1 VQMFSKRWLSKK
13 VASGLVSAVL
23 LVNLLMPAIAAATVK
38 RDQFSA
44 LFSVICTSSG
54 VKVVDVSGNPSAP
67 SHTLQD
73 TVHCPLC
80 VIGGSPA
87 LPSTALTFLAWFDSH
102 LVFDQVPIQ
111 LAPRPVLWPSA
122 SPRGPP
128 ATS

>member
-1 VQMFSKRWLSKK
+1 MRLKKWVSSKVIST
-13 VASGLVSAVL
+13 LVSVVL
-23 LVNLLMPAIAAATVK
+23 LANLLMPAIAGATVK

-54 VKVVDVSGNPSAP
+54 VKIVDVGGTESTPAHNV
-67 SHTLQD
+67 QD

-87 LPSTALTFLAWFDSH
+87 LPTSLLSFVAIFDAGLGLDQASAYFAPTD
-102 LVFDQVPIQ
+102 VF
-111 LAPRPVLWPSA
+111 WPSA

-128 ATS
+128 AFA